1 MSDDAR
7 PTGNPAL
14 TIDHFIAV
22 DWDTALDVTAAKLA
36 QEKKTHGP
44 RSFAFLASA
53 KCTNEENYLYAKL
66 TRQLM
71 TTNSIDHCARL

>member
-1 MSDDAR
+1 MLAPGRSTDVGVTDDA
-7 PTGNPAL
+7 
-14 TIDHFIAV
+14 FVAV
-22 DWDTALDVTAAKLA
+22 DWETALDVTARKLA
-36 QEKKTHGP
+36 HEKQLHGG

-53 KCTNEENYLYAKL
+53 KCSNEENFLYAKF